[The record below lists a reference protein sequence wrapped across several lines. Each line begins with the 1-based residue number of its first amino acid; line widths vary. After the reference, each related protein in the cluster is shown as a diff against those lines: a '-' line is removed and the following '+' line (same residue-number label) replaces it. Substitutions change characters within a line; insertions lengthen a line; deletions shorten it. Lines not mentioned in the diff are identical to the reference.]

1 MELAATEEKEITV
14 TYEIVADIP
23 KMISYVYMNLFFSLK
38 RKITYIY
45 IISYFTYHYLSMHC
59 DLKVTNIFLVEWMHL
74 SQSLLYFRIWGKIL
88 ISTFAKRTHNRLDA
102 LKWTNNKMHDGTW
115 NCKRYETYSIILFVL
130 CTNRTWD

>member
-38 RKITYIY
+38 RKIAYIY

-74 SQSLLYFRIWGKIL
+74 SQTLSYFISYRKIL
-88 ISTFAKRTHNRLDA
+88 RSTFPKRTHNRLDA
-102 LKWTNNKMHDGTW
+102 LKWTNNKLHGGTF
-115 NCKRYETYSIILFVL
+115 NYKRYETQSISHCVL